1 MPMSVLSIA
10 SGRSIYRGYE
20 YFRAK
25 KVLPVKIDLVGI
37 LHARVLGSEG
47 ALYEVTVNTAHPRSS
62 SCTCPHA
69 AGRKIICKH
78 MVAVFF
84 TAFPEE
90 AEKYKEELE
99 AYWKEQ
105 ERQQRDRETRLTR
118 YIWGMKKDELR
129 EALVALLYEAPDW
142 LREWFIDSNL
152 PDDEGHSEEYD
163 EEEFDEYE

>member
-1 MPMSVLSIA
+1 MSVLSLA
-10 SGRSIYRGYE
+10 SGRSAYRGYE

-25 KVLPVKIDLVGI
+25 KVLPVKIDPAGI
-37 LHARVLGSEG
+37 LHTRVLGSEG
-47 ALYEVTVNTAHPRSS
+47 TLYEVTVNTAHPRSS

-69 AGRKIICKH
+69 AGRKIVCKH
-78 MVAVFF
+78 MVAAFF

-99 AYWKEQ
+99 AYWEEQ
-105 ERQQRDRETRLTR
+105 ERQQRARETRLTR
-118 YIWGMKKDELR
+118 YIGGMKKDDLR
-129 EALVALLYEAPDW
+129 EALVELLCEAPDW

-163 EEEFDEYE
+163 EYE

>member
-1 MPMSVLSIA
+1 MSVLSLA
-10 SGRSIYRGYE
+10 SGRSAYRGYG

-25 KVLPVKIDLVGI
+25 KVLPVKIDPAGM
-37 LHARVLGSEG
+37 LHTRVLGSEG

-69 AGRKIICKH
+69 AGRKIVCKH
-78 MVAVFF
+78 MVAAFF
-84 TAFPEE
+84 TAFSEE

-99 AYWKEQ
+99 ASWEEQ
-105 ERQQRDRETRLTR
+105 ERQQRARETRLTR

-129 EALVALLYEAPDW
+129 EALVELLREAPDW

-152 PDDEGHSEEYD
+152 LDDEGHSEEYD
-163 EEEFDEYE
+163 EYE

>member
-105 ERQQRDRETRLTR
+105 ERQQRDRETRLT
-118 YIWGMKKDELR
+118 WGMKKDELR

>member
-1 MPMSVLSIA
+1 MSVLSLA
-10 SGRSIYRGYE
+10 SGRSAYRGYE

-25 KVLPVKIDLVGI
+25 KVLPVKIDPAGI
-37 LHARVLGSEG
+37 LHTRVLGSEG
-47 ALYEVTVNTAHPRSS
+47 TLYEVTVNTAHPRSS

-69 AGRKIICKH
+69 AGRKIVCKH
-78 MVAVFF
+78 MVAALF

-99 AYWKEQ
+99 ACWEEQ
-105 ERQQRDRETRLTR
+105 ERQQRARETRLTR

-129 EALVALLYEAPDW
+129 EALVELLCEAPDW

-163 EEEFDEYE
+163 EYE